1 MTTYTSGRDNQ
12 EVQDTGSE
20 LMLIA
25 RDSNHSHGPSVIV
38 GSCRSQMISPDY
50 SSAHSGPLGLWI
62 NIIIISS
69 DSKYR
74 IGTEAVGIR
83 VTSIMGS

>member
-25 RDSNHSHGPSVIV
+25 RDSNHSHGPSVTV
-38 GSCRSQMISPDY
+38 ESCGSQMISPDY
-50 SSAHSGPLGLWI
+50 SSAHSGPLGLWT
-62 NIIIISS
+62 NGIIFLQIL
-69 DSKYR
+69 
-74 IGTEAVGIR
+74 
-83 VTSIMGS
+83 SIELELRQWLLE